1 MSTYLLQGLL
11 CLGLEYEGAITHPI
25 LWAGG
30 RTLVSILNQ
39 VLDLFTKCYEAAASP
54 PWILIRKTK
63 SNGRLI
69 KEKDFLLYRS
79 LEIKEHSNQTNQ
91 YLSIWGKVAFFTVGS
106 WEKDTNFSAAKIFFG
121 PSILWQHNQTWA

>member
-39 VLDLFTKCYEAAASP
+39 VLDLFTKCYEAAGSP

-63 SNGRLI
+63 SKGRLM

-79 LEIKEHSNQTNQ
+79 LEIKEHSNQTI
-91 YLSIWGKVAFFTVGS
+91 SICLFGERWLFLQLAV
-106 WEKDTNFSAAKIFFG
+106 EKKTPILVQPKKFLVLL
-121 PSILWQHNQTWA
+121 ILWQHNQAWA